1 MRSEGGAVKFRTARP
16 TETLAALAA
25 LLVARRLELVE
36 LQVKKASLEEVFVGL
51 TKSAAGDDSS

>member
-1 MRSEGGAVKFRTARP
+1 VKFRTARP

-25 LLVARRLELVE
+25 LLAARRLELVE

-51 TKSAAGDDSS
+51 TKSAAGEDPS